1 MARAPVPS
9 AAAVEGAKTGW
20 AIQLGAF
27 RTAGAPQALYA
38 RMQSKLEGK
47 QPVYHAV
54 GKLTRLLVGPYA
66 SRLDAAAACRR
77 IGSSNGCMIVPFK

>member
-1 MARAPVPS
+1 
-9 AAAVEGAKTGW
+9 
-20 AIQLGAF
+20 
-27 RTAGAPQALYA
+27 
-38 RMQSKLEGK
+38 MQSKLEGK